1 MAQII
6 INGKSYTGNS
16 ISINKNQIIINGVNI
31 VEDSKVINIA
41 IEGNVDILSVDVCEK
56 VVVHGFVNSVS
67 TMSGDVECMS
77 VNKDVK
83 TMSGSVECG
92 DIGGDVSTSSGDV
105 KAKNIGGSV
114 KTSSGDIKYKKNP

>member
-1 MAQII
+1 MAQIT
-6 INGKSYTGNS
+6 INGKSYVGNS
-16 ISINKNQIIINGVNI
+16 ISISKNQIIINGTNI
-31 VEDSKVINIA
+31 VEDSKIINIS
-41 IEGNVDILSVDVCEK
+41 IEGNVDSLNVDACEK
-56 VVVHGFVNSVS
+56 VVVQGFVNSLS
-67 TMSGDVECMS
+67 TMSGDVECMN

-83 TMSGSVECG
+83 TMSGNVECG